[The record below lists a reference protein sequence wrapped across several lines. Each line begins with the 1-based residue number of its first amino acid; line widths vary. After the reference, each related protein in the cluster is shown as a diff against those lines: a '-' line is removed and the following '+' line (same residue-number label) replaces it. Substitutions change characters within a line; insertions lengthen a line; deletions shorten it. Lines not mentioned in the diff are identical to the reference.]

1 VHSFG
6 TFRLTVI
13 GTATLTLSDTISN
26 ILCMEMSLGVTR
38 ADVLS
43 VEGGRRRG
51 GGDHALLTEGVDGE
65 AEGTSSGST
74 RRRLQDAAL
83 DLFGRDGFDNVTVDA
98 IAAAAGTSRRTFF
111 RHFATKEDAAVADFD
126 ARVEL
131 FAKLL
136 ARERG
141 SGRTA
146 VEHVAEA
153 GRTVVSTILAE
164 PDFYRKRYRIVFAN
178 PALVD
183 RMTLADRRYEEL
195 IAEAVSED
203 FPGELGVLHARMFA
217 AAAIALTNVVFERW
231 VADPGM
237 DPGPL
242 IANGIAEL
250 GRAATSWQSQ
260 GGPATS

>member
-1 VHSFG
+1 
-6 TFRLTVI
+6 
-13 GTATLTLSDTISN
+13 
-26 ILCMEMSLGVTR
+26 MSLGVTR
-38 ADVLS
+38 ADVIGL
-43 VEGGRRRG
+43 EGGRRVSG
-51 GGDHALLTEGVDGE
+51 DDHALLAQGVDGE

-74 RRRLQDAAL
+74 LRRLQDAAL

-111 RHFATKEDAAVADFD
+111 RYFATKEDAAVADFD

-136 ARERG
+136 AGERG

-146 VEHVAEA
+146 IEHVAEA
-153 GRTVVSTILAE
+153 GRKVVSTIWAE

-203 FPGELGVLHARMFA
+203 FPTELGILHARMFA

-231 VADPGM
+231 VTDSDT

-242 IANGIAEL
+242 FAKGIAEL
-250 GRAATSWQSQ
+250 GKAATLWQSE
-260 GGPATS
+260 GGSPKSVVVVNGVNFSEEEIRRRLSN